1 MRDNTATTSW
11 VVVADAGIARVF
23 ALREDDRALVEIADF
38 KEQGRQYP
46 EQSGFSD
53 RPARVQESASDT
65 RHAVQP
71 RTDPKAVAAQRFAAE
86 LAEFLATSQRDG
98 RFQQMVMVAP
108 ARFGSRL
115 KAELDPATA
124 LSIGHWLGKDL
135 VNHTPGDVFEHVQA
149 WL

>member
-1 MRDNTATTSW
+1 MRVSQAKASW
-11 VVVADAGIARVF
+11 VVVADAGLARVF
-23 ALREDDRALVEIADF
+23 APREDGRALVELADF
-38 KEQGRQYP
+38 KELGRQYP

-86 LAEFLATSQRDG
+86 LAGFLSTSQREG
-98 RFQQMVMVAP
+98 RFERLIVVAP

-124 LSIGHWLGKDL
+124 LSIEHWLGKDL
-135 VNHTPGDVFEHVQA
+135 VNHPPVDVFEQVEA
-149 WL
+149 LL